1 MSAFTK
7 GRIVTIVLALLCLVA
22 AQIACGSQAAA
33 PVEQPAVQQ
42 PESTEE
48 SEEESEDSSQGESDD
63 TLGEQNESVVEPEF
77 GSETLP
83 CPPKGSTLY
92 LGFDHAL
99 TVNYG
104 ETSITHFLHEGYLQ
118 LQIIDDNGAIGSQ
131 GSPSLTY
138 TMEGKMSDEC
148 SLSAEGTMTPSAHG
162 SCESGVVNLFIEENW
177 MALNG
182 EMTCIDPDGDV
193 AVLPFNVPPMGLQ
206 QHSGQNGAGEIF
218 YLIEDAEGYS
228 TMRPF
233 LEGDGYHTWTLYTQ
247 DVPLVPLVP

>member
-1 MSAFTK
+1 MNAFMK
-7 GRIVTIVLALLCLVA
+7 GRIITIVLALLCLVA

-33 PVEQPAVQQ
+33 PVEQPDAQQ
-42 PESTEE
+42 PESAEE
-48 SEEESEDSSQGESDD
+48 SEEESEDSNQSESDD
-63 TLGEQNESVVEPEF
+63 TLDEQNESVVEPEF
-77 GSETLP
+77 GSDTLP

-118 LQIIDDNGAIGSQ
+118 LQVIDDNGAIGSQ

-218 YLIEDAEGYS
+218 YLIEDADGYS
-228 TMRPF
+228 SMRPF
-233 LEGDGYHTWTLYTQ
+233 LEGDGYHTWTLYTE

>member
-1 MSAFTK
+1 MEAFRK
-7 GRIVTIVLALLCLVA
+7 RRVGTIVMALICLGG
-22 AQIACGSQAAA
+22 AQIACGSQTAD
-33 PVEQPAVQQ
+33 PVDQPEIQQ
-42 PESTEE
+42 PESGEALEDE
-48 SEEESEDSSQGESDD
+48 SEVSNQEEDSSNLD
-63 TLGEQNESVVEPEF
+63 EQNENPIEPEF
-77 GSETLP
+77 GSDTLP

-99 TVNYG
+99 TVNHE
-104 ETSITHFLHEGYLQ
+104 ETSINHFLHEGWLQ
-118 LQIIDDNGAIGSQ
+118 LSVTDENGTIASV

-148 SLSAEGTMTPSAHG
+148 TLEAEGSMMPSAHG
-162 SCESGVVNLFIEENW
+162 SCEAGVVNLFIEENW
-177 MALNG
+177 LALNG

-218 YLIEDAEGYS
+218 YLVEGSEGYS

-233 LEGDGYHTWTLYTQ
+233 LEGDGYHTWTLYTE
-247 DVPLVPLVP
+247 DVPLEPLVP

>member
-1 MSAFTK
+1 MKAFMK
-7 GRIVTIVLALLCLVA
+7 GRIITIVLALLCLVA
-22 AQIACGSQAAA
+22 VQIACSSQAAA

-42 PESTEE
+42 PESAEE
-48 SEEESEDSSQGESDD
+48 SEEESEDLSQGESGDSID
-63 TLGEQNESVVEPEF
+63 EQNESVVEPEF
-77 GSETLP
+77 GSDTLP

-92 LGFDHAL
+92 LSFDHAL

-104 ETSITHFLHEGYLQ
+104 ETSITHFLHEGWLQ
-118 LQIIDDNGAIGSQ
+118 LNVTDDNGTIVSV

-148 SLSAEGTMTPSAHG
+148 SLSAEGIMMPSAQG
-162 SCESGVVNLFIEENW
+162 SCESGIVNLFIEENW
-177 MALNG
+177 LALNG

-218 YLIEDAEGYS
+218 YLVEDAEGYS

-233 LEGDGYHTWTLYTQ
+233 LEGDGYHTWTLYTG